1 MHNVCVFDVCVY
13 VCAGVSACA
22 CVLVHTSVNVG
33 VSVRRLHVR
42 TQINMHVSARITL
55 VIESP
60 TFFPRRING
69 TGSIK
74 KGTDGLWSSS
84 LGRSVLWL
92 GEGFSIPSPS

>member
-1 MHNVCVFDVCVY
+1 MCVHSCMHNVCVFDVCVY
-13 VCAGVSACA
+13 VCAGVNACA
-22 CVLVHTSVNVG
+22 CVFVHTSVNVG

-69 TGSIK
+69 RQYK
-74 KGTDGLWSSS
+74 KRYRWLVVIIIGT
-84 LGRSVLWL
+84 
-92 GEGFSIPSPS
+92 